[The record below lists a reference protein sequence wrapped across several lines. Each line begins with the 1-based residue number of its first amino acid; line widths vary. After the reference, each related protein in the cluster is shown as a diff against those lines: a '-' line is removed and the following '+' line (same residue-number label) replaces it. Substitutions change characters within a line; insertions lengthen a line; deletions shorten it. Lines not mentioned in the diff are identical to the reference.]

1 MSNPMQRIEEMVE
14 KSTRVNEST
23 GHKIIVAIP
32 LPHRDG
38 WADCEVVI
46 GKRSTKFQP
55 WVAWLCFN
63 GTDYAYGDY
72 CQTYEGALRCAMEK
86 LNREIETYCER
97 NY

>member
-1 MSNPMQRIEEMVE
+1 MSNPMQKIDELVA

-46 GKRSTKFQP
+46 GKRQTEFQP

-72 CQTYEGALRCAMEK
+72 CQTYGEALQCANEK
-86 LNREIETYCER
+86 MKREMRTYAR
-97 NY
+97 KAV